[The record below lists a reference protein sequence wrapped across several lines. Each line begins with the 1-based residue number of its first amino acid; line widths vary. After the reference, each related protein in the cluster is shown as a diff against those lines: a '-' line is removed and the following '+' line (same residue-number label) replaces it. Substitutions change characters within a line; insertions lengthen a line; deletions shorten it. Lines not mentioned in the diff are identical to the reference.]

1 MSTMS
6 MPPLPLLKHKPN
18 SEKIKASYIVRTLY
32 GETGK
37 IEDETDAINYIE
49 RMGLENF
56 DFDYPYGSFEE
67 FKKQNAA
74 GTFKAPEMPQLTKEQ
89 RAKFEKKKR
98 AGLIW
103 TRY

>member
-1 MSTMS
+1 MSI
-6 MPPLPLLKHKPN
+6 PPLPMLHHKPDP
-18 SEKIKASYIVRTLY
+18 EILKADYIVRMLF
-32 GETGK
+32 GKTGR
-37 IEDETDAINYIE
+37 IADETDAIAYIE
-49 RMGLENF
+49 KIGLENF

-74 GTFKAPEMPQLTKEQ
+74 GAFKAPEPQQLTKEQ
-89 RAKFEKKKR
+89 RAEFEKKKR